1 MRSAL
6 HTWLTTL
13 ALLAACN
20 PTLSL
25 TDGAGAD
32 ARDAQPPPAT
42 DAAGARCV
50 ISADCPSGTH
60 CDLGE
65 CIQDCNLVDPCTGQ
79 RTCTP
84 RGRCVAQGQPEQDPA
99 PHSPEAQFAMTP
111 GSLALEQNQSAIALT
126 LAGRGV
132 TRYRVETTVPWLR
145 VAPARGTFT
154 DTGMLQ
160 VQVDTAA
167 VPLDGSVGLVRV
179 YSEQGEATAQ
189 VVAPIA
195 MQGNYRG
202 TLTYDHV
209 RVTDVTGTTTDAA
222 LTLGTTQIGLGLQID
237 HSVVSVRV
245 DPTRS
250 LLWPASAG
258 VSPEGTGTIAGGSI
272 HAVISQLFS
281 TLHSLFPLTSPSIF
295 ESRPIGRE
303 LDLQLTSA
311 SAGILSGV
319 AIETIYGLT
328 STPLRIVGRID
339 LRRSPGDVSG
349 LVVGS
354 PPTMPPG
361 PTRGAG
367 TPLTPTPC
375 PSECAASLTTT
386 YAGRQACVLRSLE
399 AGFPLHRFYETTPI
413 DGSFGHMGNATTPNN
428 PFPAAIG
435 HCESE
440 RGALRGSDYTPAA
453 VCVNPQL
460 LDCARY
466 FGATLFAETSAERM
480 LSALNV
486 AQAWGELF
494 QLSGND
500 AMVRAY
506 QQPYSS
512 TNPTLDMET
521 QYGLARR
528 SYDAGLWRIFRPEL
542 LEELRGV
549 RPMQAAAS
557 GHPALAS
564 IGRLLAGSIQATSE
578 VVDIQRAGE
587 AADTVAAL
595 RDRVVEDSLIQWFAT
610 AIVADLDGRWR
621 TGPDPAPEVASLGAV
636 LTILDHKVAS
646 FDPNV
651 NPLGIPRSYVPLL
664 APRSPTDVDSN
675 FDRLLLLARDDAA
688 RVQADD
694 GTALNARNRLDG
706 AADQA
711 MGEITQA
718 RTRYEADLQAVCGN
732 DFVQSGVVQS
742 DLALCGAT
750 AGGVRDAMDAAR
762 ASAQELQIAQQRVEE
777 IGNRIRLQRQLAI
790 NIHNIREADI
800 AFSDS
805 TGMRIGALERVR
817 VGLAAAEAA
826 IHVAANA
833 QLWNFGAPMAES
845 IIVATVNALAGE
857 LAAEQSDLARA
868 EGLHAAV
875 SSANIEYMRDMAAI
889 QELMIQ
895 QEGARQETILRA
907 MNFTRALGVIS
918 NLREQVLRDITQ
930 WREAIAYASR
940 PFLNDP
946 SFRVVRDATV
956 ERARADLRQG
966 RQSTYLAARALE
978 YAMNT
983 PMPSIA
989 GLVFQAQN
997 GAALDHVDA
1006 CLSSV
1011 WSEFRR
1017 ASGMPSDYVTEVSV
1031 RRDVLGITGPRT
1043 DADTGAVISP
1053 AAQFRASLFAQPFTF
1068 QGHVWPAIRFGT
1080 SLMPERGLFSSLVC
1094 NDRITGIEAQLVGDF
1109 LGDNQ
1114 ADLYVLADGATLLRS
1129 CATSDV
1135 TPWSLRPSGQPA
1147 PADIQAGVNSYGTT
1161 TANNAFNDFGVA
1173 ESSWIVAV
1181 PDGVTV
1187 RNNLDVDPTHID
1199 DIVLRV
1205 HHRAITTPTG
1215 GISFTPACP

>member
-1 MRSAL
+1 
-6 HTWLTTL
+6 
-13 ALLAACN
+13 
-20 PTLSL
+20 
-25 TDGAGAD
+25 
-32 ARDAQPPPAT
+32 
-42 DAAGARCV
+42 
-50 ISADCPSGTH
+50 
-60 CDLGE
+60 
-65 CIQDCNLVDPCTGQ
+65 
-79 RTCTP
+79 
-84 RGRCVAQGQPEQDPA
+84 
-99 PHSPEAQFAMTP
+99 MTP
-111 GSLALEQNQSAIALT
+111 GSIALEQSQGAFALN
-126 LAGRGV
+126 LAGRGM

-145 VAPARGTFT
+145 VAAARGMFA

-167 VPLDGSVGLVRV
+167 VPLDGTVGLVRV
-179 YSEQGEATAQ
+179 YSEQGEATTQ
-189 VVAPIA
+189 VGAPIA
-195 MQGNYRG
+195 LQGNYRG

-209 RVTDVTGTTTDAA
+209 RVTDATGTTTDAA
-222 LTLGTTQIGLGLQID
+222 ITLGTTQIGLGLQVD

-250 LLWPASAG
+250 LLWPASG
-258 VSPEGTGTIAGGSI
+258 GISPEGTGTIAGGSI
-272 HAVISQLFS
+272 HAVISQLFP
-281 TLHSLFPLTSPSIF
+281 TLHSLFLLTSPSIF
-295 ESRPIGRE
+295 ENRPIGRE

-311 SAGILSGV
+311 STGTLSGV
-319 AIETIYGLT
+319 AVETIYGLT
-328 STPLRIVGRID
+328 STPLRLVGRID
-339 LRRSPGDVSG
+339 LRRSPGDVTG

-367 TPLTPTPC
+367 TPPGTPPATPTMPAPC

-399 AGFPLHRFYETTPI
+399 AGFPLHRFYEPTPM
-413 DGSFGHMGNATTPNN
+413 DGSFGHMGDATTPNN

-435 HCESE
+435 HCEAE
-440 RGALRGSDYTPAA
+440 RGTLRGSDYTPAA

-466 FGATLFAETSAERM
+466 FGATLFAETSADRM
-480 LSALNV
+480 MNALNV

-494 QLSGND
+494 KLSGND

-521 QYGLARR
+521 QYSLARR
-528 SYDAGLWRIFRPEL
+528 SFDAGLWRIFRPEL

-549 RPMQAAAS
+549 RPMQAAAN

-564 IGRLLAGSIQATSE
+564 IGRLLAGSIHATSE
-578 VVDIQRAGE
+578 VVDIQRAG
-587 AADTVAAL
+587 AAGGAVAAL

-636 LTILDHKVAS
+636 LTILDHKLAS

-651 NPLGIPRSYVPLL
+651 NPLGIPRWYVPLL
-664 APRSPTDVDSN
+664 APRSPTDVASN
-675 FDRLLLLARDDAA
+675 FDRLLLEARDDAMS
-688 RVQADD
+688 VQADD
-694 GTALNARNRLDG
+694 VTALNARNRFDG

-711 MGEITQA
+711 LGEVTQA
-718 RTRYEADLQAVCGN
+718 RTRYEGDLQLVCGN
-732 DFVQSGVVQS
+732 AFVQSGVVES
-742 DLALCGAT
+742 DLTLCGAT
-750 AGGVRDAMDAAR
+750 AGEVRNAMGAAR

-777 IGNRIRLQRQLAI
+777 IGNRIRIQRQLAI

-805 TGMRIGALERVR
+805 TGMRIGALDRVR
-817 VGLAAAEAA
+817 VGLSAAEAA

-857 LAAEQSDLARA
+857 LAAEQADLARA
-868 EGLHAAV
+868 EGLRAAG
-875 SSANIEYMRDMAAI
+875 SSAIIEYMRDMAAI
-889 QELMIQ
+889 QDLMIQ
-895 QEGARQETILRA
+895 QESARQETILRA

-930 WREAIAYASR
+930 WREAVTYASR
-940 PFLNDP
+940 TFLNDP

-956 ERARADLRQG
+956 ERARAGLRKG

-978 YAMNT
+978 YATNT

-997 GAALDHVDA
+997 GAALDHIDS

-1017 ASGMPSDYVTEVSV
+1017 TSGMPSDYVTEVSV
-1031 RRDVLGITGPRT
+1031 RRDVLGITGSRT
-1043 DADTGAVISP
+1043 DLDTGAVISP

-1129 CATSDV
+1129 CATNEV
-1135 TPWSLRPSGQPA
+1135 IPWSLRPSDQPA
-1147 PADIQAGVNSYGTT
+1147 PADIQVGVNSYGTT
-1161 TANNAFNDFGVA
+1161 SSNNAFNDFGVA

-1187 RNNLDVDPTHID
+1187 PNNLDVDPTHID